1 VTLRHRA
8 LDALAWALARTP
20 LWLATVWSWALAW
33 LWWTVLPVRRDVA
46 ASNMAQAFPEMGAAE
61 RGRALR
67 RMFHDLVLG
76 YVELLRG
83 LHRPER
89 FDSMCRTEG
98 LELLTERQAR
108 GEACLVLV
116 GHFGSWDLVLLA
128 MGRGRGLNLSCIVKP
143 PADPWSAA
151 LVERARRAR
160 DVELIPPRHSMD
172 RVYDAIEKGR
182 IVVFAGDQRFNEGIE
197 LPFLGR
203 PAWTATGLAA
213 AARRSRVPVF
223 LVWQCREGP
232 GRHVMHVS
240 PAFEHR
246 WTDDAE
252 ADIARATA
260 QYNEALAACIRR
272 RPHGWLWLHKRWRG
286 ARSEPGS

>member
-1 VTLRHRA
+1 MSLRHRA
-8 LDALAWALARTP
+8 LDLLAWCLARTP
-20 LWLATVWSWALAW
+20 LELATLGAWSLAW
-33 LWWTVLPVRRDVA
+33 IWWTLLPVRKDVA
-46 ASNMAQAFPEMGAAE
+46 AANMARAFPELSAAE

-67 RMFHDLVLG
+67 RMLHDLALG

-89 FDSMCRTEG
+89 FERMCRAEN

-108 GEACLVLV
+108 GEPCLVLQ
-116 GHFGSWDLVLLA
+116 GHFGSWDLMLLA
-128 MGRGRGLNLSCIVKP
+128 MGRGRGMDLSCIVKP

-151 LVERARRAR
+151 LVERARQQRE
-160 DVELIPPRHSMD
+160 VELIPPRHSME
-172 RVYDAIEKGR
+172 RVYRAIEQGR
-182 IVVFAGDQRFNEGIE
+182 VVIFTMDQRFNEGLE

-203 PAWTATGLAA
+203 PALTATGLAA

-223 LVWQCREGP
+223 LVWQWREGT

-240 PAFEHR
+240 PPFQHE
-246 WTDDAE
+246 WSDDAE

-260 QYNEALAACIRR
+260 QYNEALAACIRQ
-272 RPHGWLWLHKRWRG
+272 RPHGWLWLHKRWKR
-286 ARSEPGS
+286 